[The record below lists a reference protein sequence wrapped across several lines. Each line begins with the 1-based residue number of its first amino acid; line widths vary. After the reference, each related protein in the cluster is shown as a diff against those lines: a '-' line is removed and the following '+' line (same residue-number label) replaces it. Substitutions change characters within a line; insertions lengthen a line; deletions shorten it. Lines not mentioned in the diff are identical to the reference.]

1 MFPSNPN
8 PFGNQQ
14 GGSSAFSAFGNQAG
28 GGAFTPF
35 YQVKPNDKSL
45 SDVAANT
52 GQDLNNLVNLNGGA
66 KTLPPVGSYI
76 VTHPAGIPNNVVTTF
91 TPQYGHTPQPGY
103 PTAPYG
109 PASQWQTPPMG
120 QNYYG
125 RGRSATTPEVQKMVT
140 DLSQQLSQGTLP
152 NTIPANVVGH
162 LINPVTGTFF
172 TPQDILA
179 SGFTADPITGNF
191 VNKNAPKGGGAG
203 NSDFANT
210 ASQQA
215 YAAAGTD
222 FYHQKRWDPKTRK
235 FVEIGK
241 LIRQGR
247 LNERTGKFSPNF
259 SPNKGYGMPHPV
271 AAPMPNS
278 TATASTVLGLH
289 LGSG

>member
-14 GGSSAFSAFGNQAG
+14 G

-91 TPQYGHTPQPGY
+91 TPQYQNQVPNFGAGHTPIQYGGQSTT
-103 PTAPYG
+103 TANG
-109 PASQWQTPPMG
+109 STPL
-120 QNYYG
+120 YTHE
-125 RGRSATTPEVQKMVT
+125 RQKAVI
-140 DLSQQLSQGTLP
+140 DLTNQLSQGILP
-152 NTIPANVVGH
+152 PVIPMNVQSG
-162 LINPVTGTFF
+162 LTNPTTGQ
-172 TPQDILA
+172 P
-179 SGFTADPITGNF
+179 FTAQEMIAAGYTANPITKNF
-191 VNKNAPKGGGAG
+191 ELKNAGTPGAPGGGGAG

-215 YAAAGTD
+215 YAAAGTS

-247 LNERTGKFSPNF
+247 LNERTGRF
-259 SPNKGYGMPHPV
+259 SPNKGYGTPHPAAGPV
-271 AAPMPNS
+271 AAPMPTS